1 MVTSLWVSCSASDER
16 KVTMGFIKKVS
27 LPAERSA
34 RSTSGWV
41 SHWVQP

>member
-1 MVTSLWVSCSASDER
+1 MTSLWVSSSASDER
-16 KVTMGFIKKVS
+16 NVTTGFIKTES
-27 LPAERSA
+27 LPAEGSA